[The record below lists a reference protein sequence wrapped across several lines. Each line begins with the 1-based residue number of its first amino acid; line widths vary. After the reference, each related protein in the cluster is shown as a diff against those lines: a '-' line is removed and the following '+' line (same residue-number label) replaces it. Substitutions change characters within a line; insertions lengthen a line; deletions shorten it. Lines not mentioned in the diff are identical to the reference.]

1 MNVEAYYAGPYN
13 LDELTLGV
21 AILETRPVSEEFG
34 YWMAI
39 HKTFEG
45 EREIKVSNCT
55 GQLGDDIVKYWAP
68 TLPKQLTADVFK
80 CLENTD
86 GLYL

>member
-1 MNVEAYYAGPYN
+1 MMNVEAYYAGPYN

-39 HKTFEG
+39 H
-45 EREIKVSNCT
+45 
-55 GQLGDDIVKYWAP
+55 
-68 TLPKQLTADVFK
+68 
-80 CLENTD
+80 
-86 GLYL
+86 